1 MNPGIK
7 KAMNVVST
15 LIVVLAVILAIL
27 LVGVRLVGLQVFTVL
42 SGSMEPEFHTGSLIY
57 VKDVDPF
64 TLKERDIITFMLDEN
79 TIATHRIVGVV
90 PDEEDPSVVRFR
102 TKGDANNSED
112 GTLVHYR
119 NVIGTPVFSIPL
131 LGYLSAYI
139 QEPPGTYV
147 AISVGAILL
156 LLVFL
161 PDLFS
166 DSEEEEKKKKTKEN
180 TAANAPARA
189 AVHTGNRPTPQPRP
203 TNPQVRTSDPAGR
216 VANPQARP
224 VNPTPRPTSPRSA
237 AANPVARSVNP
248 QMRAAAPNRP
258 RPSYPAGQTQG
269 STARPVNP
277 QARPAGS
284 QARPVAPAQRTATA
298 QQNPAPRR
306 IPAQPGVTR
315 RESAAPQV
323 SGGSPSP
330 VRPNSNI
337 PNAEERRNSSL

>member
-131 LGYLSAYI
+131 LGYF
-139 QEPPGTYV
+139 
-147 AISVGAILL
+147 
-156 LLVFL
+156 FL
-161 PDLFS
+161 FFLTPS
-166 DSEEEEKKKKTKEN
+166 
-180 TAANAPARA
+180 TA
-189 AVHTGNRPTPQPRP
+189 GL
-203 TNPQVRTSDPAGR
+203 
-216 VANPQARP
+216 
-224 VNPTPRPTSPRSA
+224 
-237 AANPVARSVNP
+237 VARLS
-248 QMRAAAPNRP
+248 
-258 RPSYPAGQTQG
+258 S
-269 STARPVNP
+269 
-277 QARPAGS
+277 
-284 QARPVAPAQRTATA
+284 
-298 QQNPAPRR
+298 
-306 IPAQPGVTR
+306 
-315 RESAAPQV
+315 ESA
-323 SGGSPSP
+323 
-330 VRPNSNI
+330 
-337 PNAEERRNSSL
+337 L

>member
-1 MNPGIK
+1 MKPDIK
-7 KAMNVVST
+7 KILNIVSSV
-15 LIVVLAVILAIL
+15 IVAAAVILAIL

-90 PDEEDPSVVRFR
+90 PDEEDPSVIRFR
-102 TKGDANNSED
+102 TKGDANTSED

-161 PDLFS
+161 PDLFGE
-166 DSEEEEKKKKTKEN
+166 SEEEEKKKKTKAN
-180 TAANAPARA
+180 TAAVAPAKA

-203 TNPQVRTSDPAGR
+203 TNPQVRTSDPARR
-216 VANPQARP
+216 VTNPQARPANSQMRSANPQARP
-224 VNPTPRPTSPRSA
+224 T
-237 AANPVARSVNP
+237 NP
-248 QMRAAAPNRP
+248 QNRVAPVRQRP
-258 RPSYPAGQTQG
+258 MDPARRPQG
-269 STARPVNP
+269 SQARPVNP
-277 QARPAGS
+277 QTRPADPRMHT
-284 QARPVAPAQRTATA
+284 ATTQRTVST
-298 QQNPAPRR
+298 QQGTVQCRVPVQSNAVSRD
-306 IPAQPGVTR
+306 GVQ
-315 RESAAPQV
+315 E
-323 SGGSPSP
+323 PS
-330 VRPNSNI
+330 SI
-337 PNAEERRNSSL
+337 PNAEERRSDTV